1 MDGVKARMA
10 SDSSFLFKLGAE
22 VGMDEVITLSANLAA
37 RGLQFWLW
45 SMDVALQV
53 VSQLLVAAFN
63 DVALVYFLAPG
74 AAPAAAHT
82 GPAHVFQPGPFSTVE
97 RLMCWVSKWRL
108 YTAIG
113 ACTGLLSIVVTALLS
128 REPSLFGL
136 AVWGRATLIGC
147 LHLGISANTRYQL
160 VNGIEVLIYKSLPTS
175 AARVGSIAVRF
186 ANNCA
191 GSFSWILLSDF
202 IRSVWVI

>member
-1 MDGVKARMA
+1 MDNDA
-10 SDSSFLFKLGAE
+10 SFLFKLGAE

-37 RGLQFWLW
+37 RGLRFWLW
-45 SMDVALQV
+45 NVDVVLQV
-53 VSQLLVAAFN
+53 VSQMLVAAFN
-63 DVALVYFLAPG
+63 DMALVYFLAPG
-74 AAPAAAHT
+74 ATTAAHT
-82 GPAHVFQPGPFSTVE
+82 GPSHVFQPGAFSTAE
-97 RLMCWVSKWRL
+97 RLMCWVNKWRL
-108 YTAIG
+108 YTVIG
-113 ACTGLLSIVVTALLS
+113 ACTGLLSIVVTAVLS

-160 VNGIEVLIYKSLPTS
+160 VNGVEVLIYRSLPTS
-175 AARVGSIAVRF
+175 IARAGSVAVRF

-191 GSFSWILLSDF
+191 GSFSWILLSDL